1 MYRLLIA
8 DDEALEREGL
18 EFIVQKYLPGQFEII
33 QAENGREA
41 IEKAEEYKPD
51 LVLMDIKMPGIQG
64 LDALKS
70 IREINPKAKMV
81 LITAYDYFSY
91 AKEAVSLGVKDYI
104 LKPAKRD
111 QVVTLLHKL
120 TAELVEEKEKT
131 RESLKMQEKLSE
143 LIPLAESELAIM
155 LMADQ
160 VQELNLARLAE
171 LTQFQIEECFCL
183 VLSIPLDLLS
193 TGKREIYEAAKNF
206 MKLKLS
212 CIAGPMIG
220 NQIAFFAAANHN
232 KQGYS
237 QRMDSI
243 DLARELKGFMEK
255 RFGLS
260 VSIGIG
266 STQNKPEGL
275 RHSYHEAVLALAEK
289 NINANVRHYED
300 ILLNPQLQMI
310 DEATQLEQGN
320 KTMDVIERA
329 RKFINENYREDISM
343 EQTAEHVNLSPY
355 YFSKIFK
362 IESGKTFTDYVTD
375 IRIEKAKE
383 LIAETN
389 LSLKEVCYEVGYK
402 DPNYFSRVF
411 KRVTG
416 ATPTDYRQQL
426 SIF

>member
-1 MYRLLIA
+1 VYRLLIA